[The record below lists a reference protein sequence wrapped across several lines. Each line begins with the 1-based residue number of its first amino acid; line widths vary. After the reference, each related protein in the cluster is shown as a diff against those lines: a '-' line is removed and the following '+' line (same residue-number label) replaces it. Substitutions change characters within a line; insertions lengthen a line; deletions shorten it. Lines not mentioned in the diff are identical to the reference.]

1 MNIIQ
6 DRLLI
11 KRSSK
16 KYIDYLLE
24 KNQDWKILDIGCG
37 YGAHPRAN
45 VICDVQDLTE
55 FYKNKDFIKLNSSNL
70 PFKDKEFDFVIAS
83 HVLEHVNELDL
94 FIKELE
100 RVSSKGYIEVPT
112 KLEDNLV
119 FENKKDHIWHMEF
132 DDINY
137 ELIISKKI
145 QYLEPVLTVSS
156 IKKLSKIFRQSLVL
170 ELYWENQI
178 KYKKFE
184 ENNNII
190 KISRFSLFK
199 KFISKKLRVL
209 FKNPI

>member
-6 DRLLI
+6 DNLLI

-16 KYIDYLLE
+16 KYINKLLD
-24 KNQDWKILDIGCG
+24 NNPNWKVLDIGCG
-37 YGAHPRAN
+37 YGAHKKAS
-45 VICDVQDLTE
+45 VVCDVQDLSK
-55 FYKNKDFIKLNSSNL
+55 FYEDKTFIKLESEIL

-83 HVLEHVNELDL
+83 HVLEHVKDVDI

-132 DDINY
+132 NDVNY
-137 ELIISKKI
+137 ELIISKKV
-145 QYLEPVLTVSS
+145 QYFEPILTVST
-156 IKKLSKIFRQSLVL
+156 IKKLSEIFKQSLVL

-178 KYKKFE
+178 KYKKNE
-184 ENNNII
+184 ES
-190 KISRFSLFK
+190 KITQRFSRLYFLR
-199 KFISKKLRVL
+199 KFISKNFRTFFRK
-209 FKNPI
+209 K

>member
-6 DRLLI
+6 DKLLI

-16 KYIDYLLE
+16 KYIDKLLDD
-24 KNQDWKILDIGCG
+24 NPNWKVLDIGCG
-37 YGAHPRAN
+37 YGAHKKAS
-45 VICDVQDLTE
+45 VVCDLQDLSKLYVDKT
-55 FYKNKDFIKLNSSNL
+55 FIKLESEIL

-83 HVLEHVNELDL
+83 HVLEHVKDVDI

-145 QYLEPVLTVSS
+145 QYFEPILTVST
-156 IKKLSKIFRQSLVL
+156 IKKLSEIFKQSFVL

-178 KYKKFE
+178 KYKKNQE
-184 ENNNII
+184 SKII
-190 KISRFSLFK
+190 QRFSRFYLFR
-199 KFISKKLRVL
+199 KFISKNFRNFL
-209 FKNPI
+209 KN